1 MLPGIIQSIT
11 VANQG
16 YFCASCYFRSGRVG
30 KLQIIIE
37 FRLINKNIME
47 INKSSL
53 LMEINKSS
61 LLSH

>member
-1 MLPGIIQSIT
+1 MRHVIS
-11 VANQG
+11 
-16 YFCASCYFRSGRVG
+16 YGRVG

-37 FRLINKNIME
+37 FRLINNNIME